1 MLESRA
7 GEPPLTGREARHL
20 VAVLDANGNGTLSR
34 EEFEGGLKECR
45 YGPLGYSESKEC
57 RCALHMMTYDIMMC
71 AAGRCRQLWRV
82 CGAAA
87 WWAA

>member
-1 MLESRA
+1 MQVRHLVKQVLESRA

-45 YGPLGYSESKEC
+45 CGVLA
-57 RCALHMMTYDIMMC
+57 RAD
-71 AAGRCRQLWRV
+71 GRPS
-82 CGAAA
+82 AM
-87 WWAA
+87 